1 MSQSFYQ
8 KYFCDVASHIW
19 NATCQESRR
28 KKFLEIKYPKICDI
42 IAPFSEYFDGKASCE
57 KWPKNYFAK
66 YRYVQNIG
74 SHFEKV
80 FNSVKN
86 LSFWNM
92 NLLYFNLKHVPGF
105 LPGFLNPDSG
115 FFGFFRISEIFHFLT
130 VILVKYIFLSLNFS
144 RIFPGCFPRIV
155 FWIFPGFFFCFF
167 SFFLFFQ
174 CSSFWIIIWNNMIC
188 FFSKLFSVYSCSF
201 MSFIF
206 CVFYQFL
213 FRSIL
218 NILSR
223 SET

>member
-1 MSQSFYQ
+1 MFALKNYLTTSNFFQKLPLCRLLACDLPQWESLQCKLQCKVFFPANLSILSQSFYQ

-86 LSFWNM
+86 LSF
-92 NLLYFNLKHVPGF
+92 
-105 LPGFLNPDSG
+105 
-115 FFGFFRISEIFHFLT
+115 
-130 VILVKYIFLSLNFS
+130 
-144 RIFPGCFPRIV
+144 
-155 FWIFPGFFFCFF
+155 
-167 SFFLFFQ
+167 
-174 CSSFWIIIWNNMIC
+174 
-188 FFSKLFSVYSCSF
+188 
-201 MSFIF
+201 
-206 CVFYQFL
+206 
-213 FRSIL
+213 
-218 NILSR
+218 
-223 SET
+223 